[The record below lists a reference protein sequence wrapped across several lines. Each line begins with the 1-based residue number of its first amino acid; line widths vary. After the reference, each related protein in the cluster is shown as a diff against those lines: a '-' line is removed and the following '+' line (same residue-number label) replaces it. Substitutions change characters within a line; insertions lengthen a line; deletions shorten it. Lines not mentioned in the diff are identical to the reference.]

1 LFRSRLTHDGKRH
14 GPRSRGMVAIALLC
28 LALLAMLAVA
38 QAVHTHANPT
48 DADHCQLCITM
59 HTVVPTA
66 VTMVA
71 LILVELAQTAPV
83 PGVRAASRQ
92 LHPQLFIRPPP
103 MGC

>member
-1 LFRSRLTHDGKRH
+1 LFRYRMTHDSIDRS
-14 GPRSRGMVAIALLC
+14 PRPRGAVAVAVLC
-28 LALLAMLAVA
+28 LSLLALLAVA
-38 QAVHTHANPT
+38 QAVHVHANPT

-66 VTMVA
+66 VAIVA
-71 LILVELAQTAPV
+71 LILVELAQAPRV
-83 PGVRAASRQ
+83 LAVRAASRR